1 MPQKL
6 IVAIDGP
13 AGSGKS
19 TSAKIVAQKLGYL
32 YIDTGAMYRAITLLA
47 IRNRISKDTDVIKLA
62 ERTDIKL
69 DFVNGETKVS
79 VNDQDVT
86 GEIRSYEVNSRV
98 SDISKIEGVRKI
110 LVDKQREMSKG
121 GRGIVMEG
129 RDIGT
134 VVFPEADVKIFMTAS
149 IEARSE
155 RRMKEYLEK
164 GTEISLEDVKE
175 NLLSRDKIDSQRE
188 VSPLTKAEGAVD
200 VDTSK
205 VSIPEQ
211 VNIIIE
217 EIKKAAQRKGIE
229 FSLVS

>member
-47 IRNRISKDTDVIKLA
+47 IQNRISKDDDIIKLA
-62 ERTDIKL
+62 ELTDIRL
-69 DFVNGETKVS
+69 DFVEGETKVS
-79 VNDQDVT
+79 VNGQDIT
-86 GEIRSYEVNSRV
+86 GEIRTREVNSQV
-98 SDISKIEGVRKI
+98 SEISKIEGVRKI
-110 LVDKQREMSKG
+110 LVDKQREMSTG
-121 GRGIVMEG
+121 NRGIVMEG

-164 GTEISLEDVKE
+164 GTEISLEDVKK
-175 NLLSRDKIDSQRE
+175 NLLNRDQIDSHRE
-188 VSPLTKAEGAVD
+188 VSPLTKADGAVD

-211 VNIIIE
+211 VNIILE

-229 FSLVS
+229 FSLTS